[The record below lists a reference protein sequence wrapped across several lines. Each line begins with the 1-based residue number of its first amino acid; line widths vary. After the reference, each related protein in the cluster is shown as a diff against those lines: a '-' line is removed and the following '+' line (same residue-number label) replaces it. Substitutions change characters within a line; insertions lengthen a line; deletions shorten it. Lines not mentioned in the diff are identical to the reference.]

1 MAYACQ
7 VGCLS
12 FGSTVHYGPLSVRSA
27 VKLVVCQLGLSVSW
41 VSLLVG
47 SCNCQF
53 SLPLPLI
60 DFRAIHLGTISKIIC
75 VLFVGDSAV
84 LEVLVGFFE
93 KILKVLQIIQFTQ
106 K

>member
-41 VSLLVG
+41 VLLLVG

-53 SLPLPLI
+53 SLPLRLI
-60 DFRAIHLGTISKIIC
+60 VFRAIYLGKVSKIKC
-75 VLFVGDSAV
+75 VLFVENSTKGGG
-84 LEVLVGFFE
+84 GFGRSTSLSQNF
-93 KILKVLQIIQFTQ
+93 
-106 K
+106 